1 MGVNDSD
8 GPIRLREFLPY
19 KIVLLAD
26 RVARQTSA
34 VVKRHGDLNLSEWR
48 VVAAIADQPGLT
60 ANDVVAITPMD
71 KGVVSRAV
79 KSLIDRKYAR
89 REASD
94 ADGRIAHL
102 YLTHRGAKHYAAIA
116 ADIRAVADKISVSLD
131 ENQRR
136 AMDQSIDRLL
146 AATK

>member
-48 VVAAIADQPGLT
+48 VLAAIADQPGLT

-102 YLTHRGAKHYAAIA
+102 YLTHRGQKHYAAIA
-116 ADIRAVADKISVSLD
+116 ADIRIIESDILATLSPA
-131 ENQRR
+131 ER
-136 AMDQSIDRLL
+136 ANLVGAIGRLL
-146 AATK
+146 DALP